1 MNNDKVSIQHYCF
14 NYKNENH
21 KDIIQKIP
29 FDDYL
34 NHKLDILLRLDHH
47 MLNY

>member
-1 MNNDKVSIQHYCF
+1 MNNGKVSIQHYYF
-14 NYKNENH
+14 HGKNENC
-21 KDIIQKIP
+21 KGIFQKMQ
-29 FDDYL
+29 FDDHL